1 MSLPSMRRLEKACR
15 HGLRAGGTIYVGTL
29 PINRTRDADS
39 SPYRPVSARPFQ
51 PGVALPSWNAL
62 RGMSSRMLATVTVDI
77 GADYVDWSFRSA
89 ACILRSTVRMVSNS
103 STETSD
109 VAMS

>member
-29 PINRTRDADS
+29 PINRSRDAECGTGIEL
-39 SPYRPVSARPFQ
+39 PYV
-51 PGVALPSWNAL
+51 
-62 RGMSSRMLATVTVDI
+62 ATVTVDS
-77 GADYVDWSFRSA
+77 GADYFAWSCRSA
-89 ACILRSTVRMVSNS
+89 ACILRSTVRMVSSS
-103 STETSD
+103 STEISA